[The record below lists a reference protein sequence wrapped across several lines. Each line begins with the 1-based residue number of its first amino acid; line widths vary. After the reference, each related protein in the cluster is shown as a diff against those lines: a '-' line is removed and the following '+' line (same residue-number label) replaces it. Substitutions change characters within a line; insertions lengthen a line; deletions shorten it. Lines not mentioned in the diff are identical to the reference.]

1 MVGKYL
7 LNNTLKALVIKMD
20 KFTASSFKQ
29 SCSSKYIV
37 KKNMQVRH
45 GLGENIHN
53 TIEYKILNIK
63 NLYQKCIK
71 HYYHSIIER
80 QKLIKYLNRNFLK
93 KDICMANE
101 LQALFIKKIPT
112 KTMMG
117 YCNTPIKMTEL

>member
-37 KKNMQVRH
+37 KKNMQVSH

-63 NLYQKCIK
+63 ICIK
-71 HYYHSIIER
+71 
-80 QKLIKYLNRNFLK
+80 NV
-93 KDICMANE
+93 
-101 LQALFIKKIPT
+101 
-112 KTMMG
+112 
-117 YCNTPIKMTEL
+117 